1 MFYKRQTNAAANLY
15 IINGVSGRILLN
27 TYVSD
32 VDFNYPI
39 NLLFSENT
47 VYVSYFN
54 LNQMKYEIWVLES
67 FENLIENSFIGKFIL
82 LDMLKK
88 YYY

>member
-1 MFYKRQTNAAANLY
+1 
-15 IINGVSGRILLN
+15 
-27 TYVSD
+27 
-32 VDFNYPI
+32 
-39 NLLFSENT
+39 
-47 VYVSYFN
+47 
-54 LNQMKYEIWVLES
+54 MKYEIWVLES

>member
-1 MFYKRQTNAAANLY
+1 MSLKITNTDAKA
-15 IINGVSGRILLN
+15 ILKKTL
-27 TYVSD
+27 
-32 VDFNYPI
+32 I
-39 NLLFSENT
+39 
-47 VYVSYFN
+47 
-54 LNQMKYEIWVLES
+54 NQMKYEIWVLES